1 MDELRNEILVLMA
14 SLEQKKKQLFSTRL
28 EKIYGESDTI
38 SDLVFHVDPSDN
50 TWSISYTHTT
60 DHYDPNSYI
69 YDDNDENSDND
80 HSSEDNDELYNT
92 SSRGGIAL
100 KGNSIKDRELN
111 VHQATHQSGELKRQ
125 DSHSDLHGKP
135 ETDDHT
141 NRHTVEKK
149 VTQISFGKL
158 KKYFL
163 KGGIKFNIY
172 RNSNGELRI
181 INSDYEFELDLEE
194 QKSLISKYS
203 SNKNVPEWL
212 ALKVFLYISY
222 NKWDDR
228 SIINHLSVI

>member
-1 MDELRNEILVLMA
+1 MDELRNEILVLID

-38 SDLVFHVDPSDN
+38 SDLVFHVDPNDN

-60 DHYDPNSYI
+60 ENYDPNSYI
-69 YDDNDENSDND
+69 YDEDNSSEDSDN
-80 HSSEDNDELYNT
+80 SEDNDLYDT
-92 SSRGGIAL
+92 SRGSPTKGRQIDRL
-100 KGNSIKDRELN
+100 KPVDYQEVRHIDHKSDELEQHGN
-111 VHQATHQSGELKRQ
+111 
-125 DSHSDLHGKP
+125 P
-135 ETDDHT
+135 E
-141 NRHTVEKK
+141 TVEKK
-149 VTQISFGKL
+149 ITQISFGKL

-194 QKSLISKYS
+194 QKSLILKYA

-212 ALKVFLYISY
+212 AIKVFLYISY

>member
-60 DHYDPNSYI
+60 DHYNPNSYI
-69 YDDNDENSDND
+69 YEDSDAESNDGNSDRD
-80 HSSEDNDELYNT
+80 RASSNGYEEDIHREV
-92 SSRGGIAL
+92 
-100 KGNSIKDRELN
+100 KFNSNRLEI
-111 VHQATHQSGELKRQ
+111 
-125 DSHSDLHGKP
+125 DSHNVQHVAHQVTRQSDHKSDEVGQYSV
-135 ETDDHT
+135 
-141 NRHTVEKK
+141 HTVEKK
-149 VTQISFGKL
+149 ITQISFGKL

-194 QKSLISKYS
+194 QKSLILKYT

>member
-1 MDELRNEILVLMA
+1 MA
-14 SLEQKKKQLFSTRL
+14 LK
-28 EKIYGESDTI
+28 
-38 SDLVFHVDPSDN
+38 VFLY
-50 TWSISYTHTT
+50 ISYTHTT
-60 DHYDPNSYI
+60 DHYDQNSYV

-80 HSSEDNDELYNT
+80 NSSEDNDELYNT
-92 SSRGGIAL
+92 SRGSRP
-100 KGNSIKDRELN
+100 IKDRELN
-111 VHQATHQSGELKRQ
+111 VHQSGELKRQ
-125 DSHSDLHGKP
+125 DSHSDLHSKP